1 MSGTT
6 YEINGRVKEA
16 IGVVT
21 GNERLKK
28 EGRLD
33 QTVGKVKKVVES
45 VIDQAKG
52 NKRSS

>member
-6 YEINGRVKEA
+6 DEIRGRVKEA
-16 IGVVT
+16 AGGVT

-33 QTVGKVKKVVES
+33 QTVRKVE
-45 VIDQAKG
+45 
-52 NKRSS
+52 RW